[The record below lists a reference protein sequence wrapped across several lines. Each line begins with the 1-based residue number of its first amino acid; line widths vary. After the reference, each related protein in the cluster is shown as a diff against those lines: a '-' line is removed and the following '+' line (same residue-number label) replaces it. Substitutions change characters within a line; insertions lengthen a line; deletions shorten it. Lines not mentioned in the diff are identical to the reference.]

1 MRIGVS
7 RNWASELPRKPVR
20 LMPSN
25 RPPDHAIQCPNNR
38 CRHSTD
44 IDSALLARAQEAC
57 YKLSSLKE
65 LPAEWHAQAFEK
77 QGALFCLR
85 EMFRCDVAFARQDLR
100 SELPQRLHDVI
111 LCRNLAFTYFEARL
125 ANETLDRLLSRLR
138 QGGALVVGLH
148 DRLPACA
155 PRLAAWPGC
164 RATYRHERPP

>member
-1 MRIGVS
+1 
-7 RNWASELPRKPVR
+7 
-20 LMPSN
+20 
-25 RPPDHAIQCPNNR
+25 
-38 CRHSTD
+38 
-44 IDSALLARAQEAC
+44 
-57 YKLSSLKE
+57 
-65 LPAEWHAQAFEK
+65 
-77 QGALFCLR
+77 LR

-100 SELPQRLHDVI
+100 SELPEGLHDLI
-111 LCRNLAFTYFEARL
+111 FCRNLAFIYFEARL